1 MPDKVC
7 LIPNS
12 QLLSTTYFF
21 YLSHEAEKSLL
32 CVCVCV
38 WTTDLN
44 SPPIWR
50 RAILPARLEV
60 RLTLIPV
67 HFRSLVSN
75 PAVLSLHVNAKLTTG
90 MLVRQSPY
98 TGPQTWERK
107 QASAGIFMLEMSS
120 LLFSNKYKESF
131 LVDKAHCEAVTSK
144 YKHSLFK
151 EMIFW
156 YFDLNNMLN

>member
-38 WTTDLN
+38 CVWTTDLI
-44 SPPIWR
+44 SPPIWP

-60 RLTLIPV
+60 RLTLIPM

-75 PAVLSLHVNAKLTTG
+75 PAVLSLHVECQTDHRDAGQTEPIHRPTDLGKETG
-90 MLVRQSPY
+90 VCWHIYVGNEQS
-98 TGPQTWERK
+98 
-107 QASAGIFMLEMSS
+107 A
-120 LLFSNKYKESF
+120 
-131 LVDKAHCEAVTSK
+131 
-144 YKHSLFK
+144 LFK
-151 EMIFW
+151 QI
-156 YFDLNNMLN
+156 